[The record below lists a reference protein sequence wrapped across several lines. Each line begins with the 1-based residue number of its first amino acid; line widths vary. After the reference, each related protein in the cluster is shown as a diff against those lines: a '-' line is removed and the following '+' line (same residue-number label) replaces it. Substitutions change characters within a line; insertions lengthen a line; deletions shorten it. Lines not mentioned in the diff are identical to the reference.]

1 MAFVIADRVQETT
14 IVVGTGT
21 ATLLGAATGYQ
32 SFSAGIGAS
41 NTTYYVI
48 ADQSGSNWEVGL
60 GTLDAT
66 GLILTRTT
74 ILSSS
79 NSNSVVSFPAGTKN
93 VWCDYPAGKA
103 VYLNSSGNVS
113 ALGTITSGVWNGTT
127 VPVAYGGTGVT
138 ASTGA
143 NSVVLRDASVNISVN
158 SISEGFSNVAATGT
172 TTVLTV
178 ASVPNYVVTGS
189 GGQTYQ
195 LPDATTLTNN
205 ANYTFNNNQSSGTIV
220 VKNNSSTTV
229 ATIQSGGFVDVILLS
244 NATAAGSWDVH
255 NFAPSNVNWSTNTL
269 DYAGSITNAT
279 WNGNTVAYN
288 RGGTG
293 QSSAFTAGGIVYGST
308 TSALAVTPIG
318 TSGQVLTS
326 AGAGTPIW
334 TTPTTGTVTGVTAT
348 SPVVSSGGAAPVIS
362 MPAATTSVSGYLTS
376 TDWNTFNGKQAS
388 GTYVNSV
395 SGTAPIVSSGGV
407 TPAISIPAAT
417 TTVSGYLTSTDWNT
431 FNGKQPA
438 GSYVTSGGALGTPSS
453 GTLTNCTFPTLNQN
467 TTGTAANITATS
479 NTSLTSLA
487 NLVTV
492 GTITSGTWSGSFGAV
507 SGANLTSLNGSNI
520 SSGTVAAARLGS
532 GTPSSSNYLRGDGTW
547 STVSASPAGS
557 NTQVQYNSSGSFAGS
572 ANFTFDGTNVL
583 VAGTVSGGSDERLKT
598 NWRSVQDNYIT
609 KLANVKAGIFDRT
622 DLNITQPG
630 VSAQSLREVLPEA
643 VLEDENGMLSVNY
656 GGAALLSVIELAKE
670 IVALRVELE
679 ALKYP
684 RTGA

>member
-1 MAFVIADRVQETT
+1 MAFVIADRVQETS

-48 ADQSGSNWEVGL
+48 ADQSGSNWEVGF

-93 VWCDYPAGKA
+93 VWCDYPASKA
-103 VYLNSSGNVS
+103 IYKDSSGN
-113 ALGTITSGVWNGTT
+113 ANGLGTPAAFVATNVTGLPLTTGVTGTLPIANGGTNSTATATAGGAGYGTGTAHAYTAVGTSGNALISAGAGAPAFGNLAIGTANT
-127 VPVAYGGTGVT
+127 NVSGALTPTNGGTGV
-138 ASTGA
+138 A
-143 NSVVLRDASVNISVN
+143 
-158 SISEGFSNVAATGT
+158 
-172 TTVLTV
+172 
-178 ASVPNYVVTGS
+178 
-189 GGQTYQ
+189 
-195 LPDATTLTNN
+195 TLTGVVYGN
-205 ANYTFNNNQSSGTIV
+205 GT
-220 VKNNSSTTV
+220 
-229 ATIQSGGFVDVILLS
+229 
-244 NATAAGSWDVH
+244 
-255 NFAPSNVNWSTNTL
+255 
-269 DYAGSITNAT
+269 
-279 WNGNTVAYN
+279 
-288 RGGTG
+288 
-293 QSSAFTAGGIVYGST
+293 SAFTAATASQLTTAMGVANTST
-308 TSALAVTPIG
+308 
-318 TSGQVLTS
+318 
-326 AGAGTPIW
+326 
-334 TTPTTGTVTGVTAT
+334 
-348 SPVVSSGGAAPVIS
+348 
-362 MPAATTSVSGYLTS
+362 SGYLS
-376 TDWNTFNGKQAS
+376 
-388 GTYVNSV
+388 
-395 SGTAPIVSSGGV
+395 
-407 TPAISIPAAT
+407 
-417 TTVSGYLTSTDWNT
+417 STDWNT

-453 GTLTNCTFPTLNQN
+453 GTLTSCTGLLATGGGTGQSTYAVGDLLQGAATNTLAKLSAVATGNALISGGV
-467 TTGTAANITATS
+467 TTASSWGKIGLTTHVSGTLAVGNGGIGVATLSGIAFGNATSAFTAATGAQISTALGATAITGNAANVTGIVLGANGGTGVANTGSTITLGGSVTYSGAFTQTWTRTAT
-479 NTSLTSLA
+479 TSLTLP
-487 NLVTV
+487 V
-492 GTITSGTWSGSFGAV
+492 
-507 SGANLTSLNGSNI
+507 
-520 SSGTVAAARLGS
+520 SGTVLSSTTAPAANPIT

-547 STVSASPAGS
+547 SAVTVAAAGAT
-557 NTQVQYNSSGSFAGS
+557 TQVIYNNAGAYAGS

-670 IVALRVELE
+670 IVALRIELE

>member
-1 MAFVIADRVQETT
+1 MAFVIADRVQETS

-48 ADQSGSNWEVGL
+48 AEQSGSNWEVGL

-93 VWCDYPAGKA
+93 VWCDYPASKA
-103 VYLNSSGNVS
+103 IYKDSSGN
-113 ALGTITSGVWNGTT
+113 ANGLGTPAAFVATNVTGLPLTTGVTGTLPIANGGTNSTATATAGGAGYGTGTAHAYTAVGTSGNALISAGAGAPAFGNLAIGTANT
-127 VPVAYGGTGVT
+127 NVSGALTPTNGGTGV
-138 ASTGA
+138 A
-143 NSVVLRDASVNISVN
+143 
-158 SISEGFSNVAATGT
+158 
-172 TTVLTV
+172 
-178 ASVPNYVVTGS
+178 
-189 GGQTYQ
+189 
-195 LPDATTLTNN
+195 TLTGVVYGN
-205 ANYTFNNNQSSGTIV
+205 GT
-220 VKNNSSTTV
+220 
-229 ATIQSGGFVDVILLS
+229 
-244 NATAAGSWDVH
+244 
-255 NFAPSNVNWSTNTL
+255 
-269 DYAGSITNAT
+269 
-279 WNGNTVAYN
+279 
-288 RGGTG
+288 
-293 QSSAFTAGGIVYGST
+293 SAFTAATASQLTTAMGVANTST
-308 TSALAVTPIG
+308 
-318 TSGQVLTS
+318 
-326 AGAGTPIW
+326 
-334 TTPTTGTVTGVTAT
+334 
-348 SPVVSSGGAAPVIS
+348 
-362 MPAATTSVSGYLTS
+362 SGYLSS

-431 FNGKQPA
+431 FNNK
-438 GSYVTSGGALGTPSS
+438 S
-453 GTLTNCTFPTLNQN
+453 N
-467 TTGTAANITATS
+467 TTGTVTSVSGTAPVVSSGGNTPAISMAAAT
-479 NTSLTSLA
+479 TSVNGYLTSTDWNTFNGKSPA
-487 NLVTV
+487 AGSSSITTTGTV
-492 GTITSGTWSGSFGAV
+492 TSGTWSASFGAV

-547 STVSASPAGS
+547 SAVTVAAAGAT
-557 NTQVQYNSSGSFAGS
+557 TQVIYNNAGAEAGS

-656 GGAALLSVIELAKE
+656 GGAALLSVIELATSRLIISRPLAE
-670 IVALRVELE
+670 TVRVF
-679 ALKYP
+679 
-684 RTGA
+684 G

>member
-48 ADQSGSNWEVGL
+48 ADQSGSNWEVGF

-93 VWCDYPAGKA
+93 VWCDYPASKA
-103 VYLNSSGNVS
+103 IYKDSSGN
-113 ALGTITSGVWNGTT
+113 ANGLGTPAAFVATNVTGLPLTTGVTGTL
-127 VPVAYGGTGVT
+127 PIANGGTGV
-138 ASTGA
+138 A
-143 NSVVLRDASVNISVN
+143 
-158 SISEGFSNVAATGT
+158 
-172 TTVLTV
+172 
-178 ASVPNYVVTGS
+178 
-189 GGQTYQ
+189 
-195 LPDATTLTNN
+195 TLTGVVYGN
-205 ANYTFNNNQSSGTIV
+205 GT
-220 VKNNSSTTV
+220 
-229 ATIQSGGFVDVILLS
+229 
-244 NATAAGSWDVH
+244 
-255 NFAPSNVNWSTNTL
+255 
-269 DYAGSITNAT
+269 
-279 WNGNTVAYN
+279 
-288 RGGTG
+288 
-293 QSSAFTAGGIVYGST
+293 SAFTAATASQLTTAMGVANTST
-308 TSALAVTPIG
+308 
-318 TSGQVLTS
+318 
-326 AGAGTPIW
+326 
-334 TTPTTGTVTGVTAT
+334 
-348 SPVVSSGGAAPVIS
+348 
-362 MPAATTSVSGYLTS
+362 SGYLS
-376 TDWNTFNGKQAS
+376 
-388 GTYVNSV
+388 
-395 SGTAPIVSSGGV
+395 
-407 TPAISIPAAT
+407 
-417 TTVSGYLTSTDWNT
+417 STDWNT

-453 GTLTNCTFPTLNQN
+453 GTLTSCTGLLATGGGTGQSTYAVGDLLQGAATNTLAKLSAVATGNALISGGVTTASSWGKIGLTTHISGTLAVGNGGTGATTLTGILKGNGASAFTAATSGTDYSAGTSALGTGILKSTTTTGALTIAVAADFPTLNQN
-467 TTGTAANITATS
+467 TTGTAANVTGIVLGANGGTGVANTGSTITLGGSVTYSGAFTQTWTRTAT
-479 NTSLTSLA
+479 TSLTLP
-487 NLVTV
+487 V
-492 GTITSGTWSGSFGAV
+492 
-507 SGANLTSLNGSNI
+507 
-520 SSGTVAAARLGS
+520 SGTVLSSTTAPAANPIT

-547 STVSASPAGS
+547 SAVTVAAAGAT
-557 NTQVQYNSSGSFAGS
+557 TQVIYNNAGAYAGS

>member
-1 MAFVIADRVQETT
+1 MAFVIADRVQETS

-48 ADQSGSNWEVGL
+48 AEQSGSNWEVGF

-93 VWCDYPAGKA
+93 VWCDYPASKA
-103 VYLNSSGNVS
+103 IYKDSSGN
-113 ALGTITSGVWNGTT
+113 ANGLGTPAAFVATNVTGLPLTTGVTGTLPIANGGTNSTATATAGGAGYGTGTAHAYTAVGTSGNALISAGAGAPAFGNLAIGTANT
-127 VPVAYGGTGVT
+127 NVSGALTPTNGGTGV
-138 ASTGA
+138 A
-143 NSVVLRDASVNISVN
+143 
-158 SISEGFSNVAATGT
+158 
-172 TTVLTV
+172 
-178 ASVPNYVVTGS
+178 
-189 GGQTYQ
+189 
-195 LPDATTLTNN
+195 TLTGVVYGN
-205 ANYTFNNNQSSGTIV
+205 GT
-220 VKNNSSTTV
+220 
-229 ATIQSGGFVDVILLS
+229 
-244 NATAAGSWDVH
+244 
-255 NFAPSNVNWSTNTL
+255 
-269 DYAGSITNAT
+269 
-279 WNGNTVAYN
+279 
-288 RGGTG
+288 
-293 QSSAFTAGGIVYGST
+293 SAFTAATASQLTTAMGVANTST
-308 TSALAVTPIG
+308 
-318 TSGQVLTS
+318 
-326 AGAGTPIW
+326 
-334 TTPTTGTVTGVTAT
+334 
-348 SPVVSSGGAAPVIS
+348 
-362 MPAATTSVSGYLTS
+362 SGYLSS

-431 FNGKQPA
+431 FNNK
-438 GSYVTSGGALGTPSS
+438 S
-453 GTLTNCTFPTLNQN
+453 N
-467 TTGTAANITATS
+467 TTGTVTSVSGTAPVVSSGGNTPAISMAAAT
-479 NTSLTSLA
+479 TSVNGYLTSTDWNTFNGKSPA
-487 NLVTV
+487 AGSSSITTTGTV
-492 GTITSGTWSGSFGAV
+492 TSGTWSASFGAV

-547 STVSASPAGS
+547 SAVTVAAAGAT
-557 NTQVQYNSSGSFAGS
+557 TQVIYNNAGAEAGS

>member
-1 MAFVIADRVQETT
+1 MAFVIADRVQETS

-48 ADQSGSNWEVGL
+48 AEQSGSNWEVGL

-93 VWCDYPAGKA
+93 VWCDYPASKA
-103 VYLNSSGNVS
+103 IYKDSSGN
-113 ALGTITSGVWNGTT
+113 ANGLGTPAAFVATNVTGLPLTTGVTGTLPIANGGTNSTATATAGGAGYGTGTAHAYTAVGTSGNALISAGAGAPAFGNLAIGTANT
-127 VPVAYGGTGVT
+127 NVSGALTPTNGGTGV
-138 ASTGA
+138 A
-143 NSVVLRDASVNISVN
+143 
-158 SISEGFSNVAATGT
+158 
-172 TTVLTV
+172 
-178 ASVPNYVVTGS
+178 
-189 GGQTYQ
+189 
-195 LPDATTLTNN
+195 TLTGVVYGN
-205 ANYTFNNNQSSGTIV
+205 GT
-220 VKNNSSTTV
+220 
-229 ATIQSGGFVDVILLS
+229 
-244 NATAAGSWDVH
+244 
-255 NFAPSNVNWSTNTL
+255 
-269 DYAGSITNAT
+269 
-279 WNGNTVAYN
+279 
-288 RGGTG
+288 
-293 QSSAFTAGGIVYGST
+293 SAFTAATASQLTTAMGVANTST
-308 TSALAVTPIG
+308 
-318 TSGQVLTS
+318 
-326 AGAGTPIW
+326 
-334 TTPTTGTVTGVTAT
+334 
-348 SPVVSSGGAAPVIS
+348 
-362 MPAATTSVSGYLTS
+362 SGYLSS

-431 FNGKQPA
+431 FNNK
-438 GSYVTSGGALGTPSS
+438 S
-453 GTLTNCTFPTLNQN
+453 N
-467 TTGTAANITATS
+467 TTGTVTSVSGTAPVVSSGGNTPAISMAAAT
-479 NTSLTSLA
+479 TSVNGYLTSTDWNTFNGKSPA
-487 NLVTV
+487 AGSSSITTTGTV
-492 GTITSGTWSGSFGAV
+492 TSGTWSASFGAV

-547 STVSASPAGS
+547 SAVTVAAAGAT
-557 NTQVQYNSSGSFAGS
+557 TQVIYNNAGAEAGS